1 MPSPTAALALCRA
14 VGDGALLLGF
24 GASLFAAAMPP
35 PRAPD
40 AGRRAGRLTGGAA
53 PLALIATLL
62 RLPAQAAALGE
73 GWGDAGDAGTLL
85 AVATD
90 TAVGRAWAVQLG
102 AALIFAAV
110 ALRRGPPARQGVAAG
125 LAVASLALSGHAAA
139 LSGTGGAVA
148 GLALAVHLLA
158 GGAWI
163 GSLPEV
169 LRLMAAL
176 GRGPDAAAARALRR
190 FSAAGHGA
198 VALVIATGALDA
210 VLIAGWPRDLLGTDY
225 GRVLALKL
233 LLAAI
238 MAALA
243 LVNRYR
249 LVPRLAVDA
258 AATPRLLANTRWVLA
273 LGLAAVAA
281 SGLLGLLDPP

>member
-1 MPSPTAALALCRA
+1 MA
-14 VGDGALLLGF
+14 F
-24 GASLFAAAMPP
+24 GAALFAATAVPP
-35 PRAPD
+35 ALRTGA
-40 AGRRAGRLTGGAA
+40 AGRAGSLAAGAA
-53 PLALIATLL
+53 SLALLATLL
-62 RLPAQAAALGE
+62 RLPAQAAAVGE
-73 GWGDAGDAGTLL
+73 GWGDAAGAGTLL
-85 AVATD
+85 AVVTD
-90 TAVGRAWAVQLG
+90 TAVGRAWALQL
-102 AALIFAAV
+102 AAVLSLAAV
-110 ALRRGPPARQGVAAG
+110 ALRRGGAAPLAVAAG
-125 LAVASLALSGHAAA
+125 LALASLALAGHAAA
-139 LSGTGGAVA
+139 RPGLAGAVA
-148 GLALAVHLLA
+148 GPALVLHLLA

-169 LRLMAAL
+169 LGLMAAL
-176 GRGPDAAAARALRR
+176 RHGREAGAASLALRR

-198 VALVIATGALDA
+198 VALLIATGALDA
-210 VLIAGWPRDLLGTDY
+210 VLIAGWPRDPLGTAY

-233 LLAAI
+233 LLAAA

-249 LVPRLAVDA
+249 LVPRLAADA